1 MMKLESGSLLARLRR
16 VADFILVR
24 RVRVSPV
31 NIDEPITIEPYSPA
45 WVTQF
50 ASESAA
56 LCHALSIEPSRVE
69 HIGSTSVVGMHAKPI
84 VDIMLG
90 LDSVG
95 ALPAVSDWLH
105 SLGYEALG
113 EAGVPGR
120 LYFRKRLPNAFNM
133 QVVSFGSLL
142 WNNNLLLRDFLTT
155 HPAEARRYADE
166 KQHAFDAGHRTLLA
180 YSAAKASILAELLA
194 AAH

>member
-1 MMKLESGSLLARLRR
+1 
-16 VADFILVR
+16 
-24 RVRVSPV
+24 V
-31 NIDEPITIEPYSPA
+31 NIDEQITVEPYDPA
-45 WVTQF
+45 WAAQF
-50 ASESAA
+50 ARERDI

-69 HIGSTSVVGMHAKPI
+69 HIGSTAVIGMHAKPI

-90 LDSVG
+90 LDSFP
-95 ALPAVSDWLH
+95 ASPAVSDRLR
-105 SLGYEALG
+105 SLGYEAFG

-120 LYFRKRLPNAFNM
+120 LYFRKRLPTAFNV
-133 QVVSFGSLL
+133 QAVSFAGPL
-142 WNNNLLLRDFLTT
+142 WKDNLLLRDFLTA

-194 AAH
+194 AAHQCNEVA